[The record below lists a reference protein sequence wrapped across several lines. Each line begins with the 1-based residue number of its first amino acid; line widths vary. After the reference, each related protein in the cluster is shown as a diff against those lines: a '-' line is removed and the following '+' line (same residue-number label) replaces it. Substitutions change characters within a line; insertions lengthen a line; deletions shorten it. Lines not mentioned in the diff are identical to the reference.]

1 MSSVA
6 RKTVAP
12 RRANSRKVALRAV
25 RNGSRVCMMQVLKKE
40 LRYECLSYLPP
51 LTDKQIGAQVDYI
64 TNNGWTP
71 CIEFAEPENSFAKED
86 LACGPGYYA
95 NRYYPC
101 GSCLSSGAPTR

>member
-1 MSSVA
+1 MGEGERARERKSRRSSPEQTATQHKHEMASMMRSVA
-6 RKTVAP
+6 RKT
-12 RRANSRKVALRAV
+12 VALRAV

-86 LACGPGYYA
+86 LA
-95 NRYYPC
+95 
-101 GSCLSSGAPTR
+101 